1 MDGRED
7 IKENEG
13 KGGGSGQGTLG
24 GGGGVFHKALG
35 VFHKALGSAC
45 VSLESKAFIAYHT
58 SHKACMED
66 AGISGNIQTC
76 THTTIR
82 HQ

>member
-1 MDGRED
+1 MRE
-7 IKENEG
+7 KEVG
-13 KGGGSGQGTLG
+13 QDRGHCKGGD
-24 GGGGVFHKALG
+24 VFHKALG

-82 HQ
+82 HQY